1 MENINAKDN
10 IDDNKDYDKIYID
23 NIFRNKPI
31 TLTSHV
37 NMFSTLFGTSKE
49 NNFSLLDYI
58 NSVVILDEIQAYN
71 NNIWNH
77 IFKMLFTYS
86 KLLNIK
92 FIIMSATLPD
102 FSYINIDKDIVIT
115 KLLSNTDKYYKSKL
129 FKDRVKLDF
138 SMLQNASLNS
148 SYDVLQDL
156 KSKIFNNLDKK
167 VIVEFISKRDAR
179 LFFDEIKNSDKIVSN
194 NIPVYEITGDDNNY
208 ERKKVLN
215 TIKNNNLPCIVI
227 CTQTIEAG
235 TDIDMD
241 IGFKDIS
248 FIDSEEQFLGRI
260 NRSAKK
266 DNAIVYFFNYT
277 DSKKIYKADMRIG
290 FDLLKDDIKEALINK
305 DFNSYFLKVME
316 KVVKESNKNNN
327 LNIEAFLKNVGLL
340 NYSKVKEDLTLIKNN
355 NSRQIFLNY
364 DYQFEDGE
372 VVSGKDIW
380 NEYKMILNDYSLSYT
395 KKQVLLSNIKSKM
408 NIFMYNV
415 NIYNDSMYI
424 CDEEITNILYI
435 ENGEEY
441 IKDNKFDS
449 IKFYESLNGVII

>member
-102 FSYINIDKDIVIT
+102 FSYINIDTDIVIT

-138 SMLQNASLNS
+138 SMLENASLNS

-215 TIKNNNLPCIVI
+215 TIKSSNLPCIVI

-290 FDLLKDDIKEALINK
+290 FDLFKNDIKEALINK

-380 NEYKMILNDYSLSYT
+380 NEYKMILNDNSLSYT

-449 IKFYESLNGVII
+449 IKFYESLNGIII

>member
-215 TIKNNNLPCIVI
+215 TIKSSNLPCIVI

-408 NIFMYNV
+408 NIFIYNV